1 VRFIAI
7 DWSGAKSGC
16 EKKIWLAEASD
27 GDLVRLECGRHREAV
42 ADLLLETARASSDL
56 VVGFDFGFSA
66 PAWFVRKL
74 GAASAP
80 DLWALACT
88 EAENWLANGMPPFWG
103 GGRGPRPALPRPE
116 DHYRL
121 SDMALSPVGGIQ
133 IKSLFQV
140 GGSGSVGTGS
150 LRGWPILHR
159 LRSGGFSVWP
169 FDRTQMPLVVE
180 IYPRL
185 LTGPVNKSRR
195 EAREAYIEKHFPGL
209 AGAIR
214 EKAVSSEDAFDAAV
228 SALRMASDLDCSAL
242 PVIADAD
249 ILLEGVIWHPNLDLA
264 ALSRGSRT

>member
-16 EKKIWLAEASD
+16 EKKIWLAEAREEN
-27 GDLVRLECGRHREAV
+27 LVRLECGRDREGV
-42 ADLLLETARASSDL
+42 AEHLIELARDPPGL
-56 VVGFDFGFSA
+56 VAGFDFGFSA

-88 EAENWLANGMPPFWG
+88 EAENWLSDGMPPFWG
-103 GGRGPRPALPRPE
+103 GGRGPRPVLPRPE

-121 SDMALSPVGGIQ
+121 SDMALAPVGGIQ

-150 LRGWPILHR
+150 LRGWPVLHR
-159 LRSGGFSVWP
+159 LRSAGFSVWP
-169 FDRTQMPLVVE
+169 FDRPELPLVVE

-195 EAREAYIEKHFPGL
+195 ETREAYVEKHFPDL
-209 AGAIR
+209 AAAIR
-214 EKAVSSEDAFDAAV
+214 EKAISSEDAFDAAV
-228 SALRMASDLDCSAL
+228 SALRMASELDCESL
-242 PVIADAD
+242 PAVTDAD

-264 ALSRGSRT
+264 ALSRGSTT